1 KLNFAGN
8 QISISGKLYADLS
21 QVTSGKVTVLFLA
34 DIPDQVQ
41 LLTIYGKLQ
50 MGFANASGDPVT
62 FDVAQPPASPVAA
75 STAPT
80 LDGSPPA
87 ANGGA
92 AAAAVANGQAADT
105 TGAPVT
111 DPSTGQRYIDI
122 TYTPATGAN
131 LNYGYIVSSSAAH
144 ISVSGLVDA

>member
-1 KLNFAGN
+1 QVALQAKHQNGQADFFSAFTSPMTFTGSADIFSIYTSEELFNAKVTVMISTDGKFLIAGKLNFAGN

-80 LDGSPPA
+80 L
-87 ANGGA
+87 
-92 AAAAVANGQAADT
+92 
-105 TGAPVT
+105 
-111 DPSTGQRYIDI
+111 
-122 TYTPATGAN
+122 
-131 LNYGYIVSSSAAH
+131 
-144 ISVSGLVDA
+144 